1 MSRVCEMTGKR
12 PFSGNK
18 VSHSN
23 IKTRTR
29 WLPNLKAKRFEIP
42 EIGQS
47 VAVTVCTRAIRTI
60 DKKGGFVPAL
70 MDAREENLSER
81 LQKLRATIARV
92 RRA

>member
-42 EIGQS
+42 ELGQS
-47 VAVTVCTRAIRTI
+47 VAVTLCTRAIRTV
-60 DKKGGFVPAL
+60 DKKGGFVAAL
-70 MDAREENLSER
+70 MDAREDALSDR
-81 LQKLRATIARV
+81 LLRLRATIAKV